1 MCVWVN
7 MEMSFSMKE
16 IYEAAWGVVVG
27 LLSGVYA
34 GLVVARY
41 QRFADLRLQAKR
53 LVLQAEYIWEGNKM
67 FFLKKIDMSEF
78 DIISSDFYF
87 LNHRDSGDKMLSLIS
102 QITSSVFD
110 AENGIIG
117 FTEFDKKYLSWQKDI
132 RSLKPNYWQLIK
144 LWGGL

>member
-1 MCVWVN
+1 
-7 MEMSFSMKE
+7 
-16 IYEAAWGVVVG
+16 
-27 LLSGVYA
+27 
-34 GLVVARY
+34 
-41 QRFADLRLQAKR
+41 
-53 LVLQAEYIWEGNKM
+53 M
-67 FFLKKIDMSEF
+67 FFLKKIDRSEF

-102 QITSSVFD
+102 QINSSVFD